1 MKRQFLLRSS
11 LLWTLGYSL
20 IPLTYAL
27 SPPDVLILN
36 ATIHTMDR
44 AGTVLSPGAI
54 AFRNGV
60 ITCIGKQDELYAVC
74 DGAHR
79 ANKTIDAGGRT
90 LIPGLIDSHL
100 HPLQAASFM
109 LGCSLGYQKLN
120 EEGLRRIVQ
129 ACVDRDSSRGIPAHG
144 DSPLTVSDWD
154 REGFTDISGP
164 ANATMLDKVNTT
176 RPIVVI
182 ATSQH
187 GRWTN
192 TRVLNL
198 SGINASTPDPADG
211 RIVRDKN
218 GFPSGV
224 FEEGATNLINLGPGT
239 PPPMPPIEVARVAL
253 AMLASKGITSF
264 MDAVAFPTD
273 VWRNLNRADA
283 LTARVW
289 NAVGGLGASSAQSI
303 AQAAKDAF
311 DQWDDGELVANRP
324 SAMWRH
330 AKVFIDGILSA
341 VSQSAGLIEPY
352 FIKNATDQ
360 WVSGTNLGIYNF
372 NTTELRDILV
382 QSFAVGINLHI
393 HADGDGAVRRLFD
406 AIEGLDAP
414 LKDNQL
420 GIAHAEIVHP
430 DDLAKFTS
438 LNARAIM
445 SYQWAQPGTAWNN
458 DTRNSLTAARMEFAE
473 PFKPVTDA
481 GSGVV
486 YGSDWP
492 VDPLDPFLALK
503 AGVTRSGD
511 PLNPNSPANFSSQY
525 TGRFNSQEGLSRME
539 AMRGMTTYGSEWL
552 NASQS
557 IGTLEVGKFADI
569 VVLDKPFFDEASVPD
584 EELGRNKVL
593 LTIVGGRP
601 VFVDEGASFVPGG
614 WCSICSNYTA
624 LLQSVTAQVPGIAP
638 RHISKRGCGH
648 AH

>member
-1 MKRQFLLRSS
+1 MKRQFLIHLFLLR
-11 LLWTLGYSL
+11 TLGY
-20 IPLTYAL
+20 PLNSYAQP
-27 SPPDVLILN
+27 SHPDVLILN
-36 ATIHTMDR
+36 ATIYTMDR

-54 AFRNGV
+54 AFRNGT
-60 ITCIGKQDELYAVC
+60 ITCIAEQEELDSLC
-74 DGAHR
+74 DGAR
-79 ANKTIDAGGRT
+79 GAEKTIDVGGRT
-90 LIPGLIDSHL
+90 VLPGLIDSHM
-100 HPLQAASFM
+100 HPLQAASFL
-109 LGCSLGYQKLN
+109 LGCSLGYQKLS
-120 EEGLRRIVQ
+120 EEELRRIVQ
-129 ACVDRDSSRGIPAHG
+129 ACVDRDSTRGIPADG

-154 REGFTDISGP
+154 REGFTDIAGP

-198 SGINASTPDPADG
+198 SGISSSTPDPADG
-211 RIVRDKN
+211 RIVRDNN

-224 FEEGATNLINLGPGT
+224 FEEGATNLINLGSGT
-239 PPPMPPIEVARVAL
+239 PPPMPPLEVAQLAL

-264 MDAVAFPTD
+264 MDAVAFPSD
-273 VWRNLNRADA
+273 VWRNLSRVDA

-289 NAVGGLGASSAQSI
+289 NAVGGLGASSAQNI
-303 AQAAKDAF
+303 AKMAKDAF
-311 DQWDDGELVANRP
+311 DQWDDGELVAERP

-352 FIKNATDQ
+352 LVKNASGE
-360 WVSGTNLGIYNF
+360 WVSGANFGIYNF
-372 NTTELRDILV
+372 NTTELQEILV

-406 AIEGLDAP
+406 AIDNLSTP

-430 DDLAKFTS
+430 DDLVKFAS

-458 DTRNSLTAARMEFAE
+458 DTRSSLTHARIELAE

-481 GSGVV
+481 GSNVV

-503 AGVTRSGD
+503 VGVTRSGD
-511 PLNPNSPANFSSQY
+511 PLNPNSPANFSSQFS
-525 TGRFNSQEGLSRME
+525 GRFNDQEGLSRIE

-552 NASQS
+552 NASQA

-569 VVLDKPFFDEASVPD
+569 VVLDKPFFDEISVPD

-593 LTIVGGRP
+593 LTIIGGRP
-601 VFVDEGASFVPGG
+601 VFVDGGASFVPSG
-614 WCSICSNYTA
+614 WCDICSNYTA
-624 LLQSVTAQVPGIAP
+624 LLQSVTAQIPGIAP